1 MSKNSFYFAKKLKLK
16 IMEEKEI
23 KLKIDGLREQQEAAL
38 IQLGKLS
45 GDQKTDKQAELKK
58 ITLEKQ
64 GWRTELF
71 KLRFK

>member
-1 MSKNSFYFAKKLKLK
+1 
-16 IMEEKEI
+16 MEEKEI

>member
-1 MSKNSFYFAKKLKLK
+1 MD
-16 IMEEKEI
+16 EKEI
-23 KLKIDGLREQQEAAL
+23 KIKIDGLREQQEAAL
-38 IQLGKLS
+38 IQLNKLS
-45 GDQKTDKQAELKK
+45 GEQKTEKQAELKK

>member
-1 MSKNSFYFAKKLKLK
+1 
-16 IMEEKEI
+16 MEEKEI

-38 IQLGKLS
+38 IQLNKLS
-45 GDQKTDKQAELKK
+45 GEQKAEKQIELKK

-71 KLRFK
+71 KLLKK

>member
-1 MSKNSFYFAKKLKLK
+1 
-16 IMEEKEI
+16 MEEKEI
-23 KLKIDGLREQQEAAL
+23 KLKINGLREQQEAAL

-45 GDQKTDKQAELKK
+45 GDQKTEKQAELKK